1 MERWL
6 ITSRISNLRFYN
18 YLGKSEIECLSM
30 NGFKSIYKIDTRHR
44 DLKTLE
50 DTHAIINRIIR
61 TSIAK
66 TGGQQP
72 EQIDLTNYVREQFT
86 YYLYLTNTEEQESEW
101 AEFIPEDLKDET
113 SFVQQKISLLLF
125 IQTEIGLFVIP
136 GGSAYR
142 IILPFLDSSFGLTT
156 YDRIIEI
163 ADDELTSMKSR
174 GITGQRI
181 AANEQYR
188 DNYKLINYIKFGKVP
203 QELTVKLS
211 VQSSNHWFGDLQK
224 KTSERI
230 HITVGKGFQV
240 KKQIDFDQLH
250 QIVKEIQWMLGQE
263 AKDYLSSYIEI
274 TDDSYK
280 QELKEALHQK
290 IYDYIP
296 YLLRRDMDPRNKFE
310 YDFCNPNQIEK
321 FYQAGT
327 HVLKEK
333 DGDSYRQFGVV
344 EDRSEIF
351 PFVLQYAYDKYGDNA
366 FEIKVF
372 LNGVRVL
379 SYTEATNPL
388 SSSFMYYLSAEIS
401 YRGRPIFLI
410 DTKWYELKEL
420 FVNDMTAQAQRVLKA
435 FPLPAHILH
444 FPWDKRLIFT
454 EGEYNKKYDG
464 VAGYIVADTVI
475 VDGVEICD
483 IIHYDDDNI
492 YLIHVKYGFDAR
504 IRELTNQ
511 ILISARR
518 LNETKSSG
526 DHTFLEEVFNKIS
539 ALGRDTNGLDAA
551 GFVELFSKNIIYV
564 LAMTSQL
571 TVDLKIEDNID
582 KYTSNIARF
591 SLITCSTDVRGYYE
605 MLTYQ
610 IPRT

>member
-1 MERWL
+1 
-6 ITSRISNLRFYN
+6 
-18 YLGKSEIECLSM
+18 M
-30 NGFKSIYKIDTRHR
+30 NGFKSIYKIDTKNR
-44 DLKTLE
+44 DLKALR
-50 DTHAIINRIIR
+50 DTKAIINRIIR
-61 TSIAK
+61 TSIDK
-66 TGGQQP
+66 TGGEQP
-72 EQIDLTNYVREQFT
+72 QVIDTTNYKREAFT
-86 YYLYLTNTEEQESEW
+86 YHLYLTNTEEQESEW

-125 IQTEIGLFVIP
+125 IETDLGLFVIP

-142 IILPFLDSSFGLTT
+142 FILPFIDTSFGLTT

-203 QELTVKLS
+203 QELTIKLS
-211 VQSSNHWFGDLQK
+211 EKSSLSWFSSLQK
-224 KTSERI
+224 KVSERI
-230 HITVGKGFQV
+230 YITVGKGFQV
-240 KKQIDFDQLH
+240 RKQIDFDNLH
-250 QIVKEIQWMLGQE
+250 HIIKEICWMLAE
-263 AKDYLSSYIEI
+263 VPKDYLSSYIEI

-280 QELKEALHQK
+280 HDLREALHQK

-296 YLLRRDMDPRNKFE
+296 YLLGTDLDSRNKFE
-310 YDFCNPNQIEK
+310 YDFCNPNQIER
-321 FYQAGT
+321 FYQASK

-333 DGDSYRQFGVV
+333 DGESYRQFDEV
-344 EDRSEIF
+344 EDRSAIF
-351 PFVLQYAYDKYGDNA
+351 PTVVRYAYAKYGNNA

-372 LNGVRVL
+372 LNGVRIL

-388 SSSFMYYLSAEIS
+388 TSSFMFYLSAEIT
-401 YRGRPIFLI
+401 YQNHPIFLI
-410 DTKWYELKEL
+410 DTKWYQLKEL
-420 FVNDMTAQAQRVLKA
+420 FVKDMTSQAQRILKA

-444 FPWDKRLIFT
+444 VPWDKTLISK
-454 EGEYNKKYDG
+454 EGQYNLKYDG
-464 VAGYIVADTVI
+464 LPGYIVADTVI

-483 IIHYDDDNI
+483 IIHYDDDNV

-504 IRELTNQ
+504 IRDLTNQ

-526 DHTFLEEVFNKIS
+526 DNKFLEKVFQQIS
-539 ALGRDTNGLDAA
+539 GLGRDMQGLDKT
-551 GFVELFSKNIIYV
+551 GFIDLFSKNIIYV

-571 TVDLKIEDNID
+571 KNDLKIEEHIE
-582 KYTSNIARF
+582 KYSSNIARF
-591 SLITCSTDVRGYYE
+591 SLITCSTDVRGFYE

-610 IPRT
+610 IPRI

>member
-1 MERWL
+1 
-6 ITSRISNLRFYN
+6 
-18 YLGKSEIECLSM
+18 M
-30 NGFKSIYKIDTRHR
+30 NGFKSIYKIDTKHR
-44 DLKTLE
+44 DLKALCE
-50 DTHAIINRIIR
+50 AKAIIDRIIR
-61 TSIAK
+61 TSIDK
-66 TGGQQP
+66 TEGQQSRIVNTTSYQK
-72 EQIDLTNYVREQFT
+72 EDFT
-86 YYLYLTNTEEQESEW
+86 YHLYLTNTEEQESEW
-101 AEFIPEDLKDET
+101 AEFIPEDLKDEA

-125 IQTEIGLFVIP
+125 IETDLGLFVIP

-142 IILPFLDSSFGLTT
+142 IILPFIDSSFGLTT

-211 VQSSNHWFGDLQK
+211 EKSSLSWFSTLQK
-224 KTSERI
+224 KASERI
-230 HITVGKGFQV
+230 YITVGKGFQV
-240 KKQIDFDQLH
+240 RKQIDFDSLH
-250 QIVKEIQWMLGQE
+250 QFIKEIRWMLAE
-263 AKDYLSSYIEI
+263 VPKDYLSSYIEI

-280 QELKEALHQK
+280 QDLRDTLHQK

-296 YLLRRDMDPRNKFE
+296 YLLKTDLDPRNKFE
-310 YDFCNPNQIEK
+310 YDFCNPNQIER
-321 FYQAGT
+321 FYQASK

-333 DGDSYRQFGVV
+333 DGDSYRQFDEV
-344 EDRSEIF
+344 EDRSDIF
-351 PFVLQYAYDKYGDNA
+351 STVLRYAYSKFGNNA
-366 FEIKVF
+366 FDIKVF
-372 LNGVRVL
+372 LNGVRIL
-379 SYTEATNPL
+379 SYTESTNPL
-388 SSSFMYYLSAEIS
+388 TSSFMYYLSAEIT
-401 YRGRPIFLI
+401 YQNRPIFLI

-420 FVNDMTAQAQRVLKA
+420 FIKDMTSQAQRILKA

-444 FPWDKRLIFT
+444 IPWDKTVTTT
-454 EGEYNKKYDG
+454 EGQYNLKYDG
-464 VAGYIVADTVI
+464 LQGYIVTDTVI

-483 IIHYDDDNI
+483 IMYYDNDNV

-504 IRELTNQ
+504 IRDLTNQ

-526 DHTFLEEVFNKIS
+526 DNTFLEKVYQQVS
-539 ALGRDTNGLDAA
+539 GLGHSTQGLGKT
-551 GFVELFSKNIIYV
+551 GFIDLFSKNIIYV
-564 LAMTSQL
+564 LAMSSQL
-571 TVDLKIEDNID
+571 KTDLKIEEHIE

-591 SLITCSTDVRGYYE
+591 SLITCSTDVRGFYE

-610 IPRT
+610 IPRI